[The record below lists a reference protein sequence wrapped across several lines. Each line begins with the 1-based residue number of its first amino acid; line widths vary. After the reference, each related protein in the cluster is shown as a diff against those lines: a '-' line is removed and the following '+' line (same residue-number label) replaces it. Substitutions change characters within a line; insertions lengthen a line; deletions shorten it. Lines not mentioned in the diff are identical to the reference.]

1 MSSLNRE
8 TKFLLSTVLPTFERV
23 CKHTVACNNNLTVSH
38 LTVVRL
44 SSDGFGHIFR
54 YCPEDVLSDHA
65 LESQESDIAV
75 NVELHNCVFDVIPPA
90 ELQKF
95 EGRHI
100 LLGSIPEWNGTLEY
114 PMSLRV
120 EPVRVV
126 LNVRWYIMADQ
137 PPLSMPMMGWVKN
150 SQIHVPISQAITQE
164 MFSDFNPWYVP
175 LPMLHITPWKPRA
188 VEVWS
193 SASGQWEE
201 PRTPGMLCILLPFN
215 KVPLLR
221 FKAVHPYRWQRFPEQ
236 ALRSY
241 LLQVPY
247 I

>member
-23 CKHTVACNNNLTVSH
+23 CKHTVACDNNLTVSH

-54 YCPEDVLSDHA
+54 YVRSPANLCSVPINLINSQCPEDVLSDHA

-75 NVELHNCVFDVIPPA
+75 DVELRNRVFDAIPPA

-100 LLGSIPEWNGTLEY
+100 LLGSIPEWNRTLEY

-120 EPVRVV
+120 EPVRVA
-126 LNVRWYIMADQ
+126 LNVRWYIM
-137 PPLSMPMMGWVKN
+137 V
-150 SQIHVPISQAITQE
+150 
-164 MFSDFNPWYVP
+164 
-175 LPMLHITPWKPRA
+175 R
-188 VEVWS
+188 
-193 SASGQWEE
+193 
-201 PRTPGMLCILLPFN
+201 
-215 KVPLLR
+215 
-221 FKAVHPYRWQRFPEQ
+221 
-236 ALRSY
+236 
-241 LLQVPY
+241 
-247 I
+247 